1 MLGYNRSMDE
11 TIKQLLDRLMH
22 IVGDQG
28 ASDLHLMEGRL
39 PIVRYKRELIP
50 LTTEQPLTREVMQAF
65 LMEMIGEEKLQQ
77 LTKQRIEADFSYHY
91 HDTLRL
97 RGNSFLS
104 SGKIGI
110 ALRAI
115 PKVKTI
121 EDLNLPAILKD
132 FTKKEQGF
140 FLVVGPTG
148 HGKSTTLAAMIDL
161 INSTS
166 KKHIVTIENPV
177 EFIFEDKMSIVDQRE
192 LDVDTN
198 SFPRALR
205 AAFREDIDVVLIGE
219 MRDPDT
225 ISIAVTAAETG
236 HLVFSTL
243 HTNDAIQSID
253 RIVDS
258 FPGAEQQQ
266 IRNQLAES
274 LIGIFSIRLIPSQ
287 KGVLMPAYELLIAN
301 DAVANLIRENRTH
314 EIVTVI
320 ETSRDAGMITLNGS
334 LLELV
339 RNGDIT
345 VEDAI
350 HYSPDPLTLRRLL

>member
-1 MLGYNRSMDE
+1 MDDS
-11 TIKQLLDRLMH
+11 ILQLIERLMH
-22 IVGDQG
+22 VVGDQG
-28 ASDLHLMEGRL
+28 ASDLHLMEGRH

-50 LTTEQPLTREVMQAF
+50 LTTEQKLTHDVMVGI
-65 LMEMIGEEKLQQ
+65 LTIMIGEEKVLA
-77 LTKQRIEADFSYHY
+77 LTKDRIEADFSYHY
-91 HDTLRL
+91 HDLLRL
-97 RGNSFLS
+97 RGNAFLA
-104 SGKIGI
+104 SGKVGI

-115 PKVKTI
+115 PKVKTL
-121 EDLNLPAILKD
+121 EELNLPLILKD

-148 HGKSTTLAAMIDL
+148 HGKSTTLAAMVDL
-161 INSTS
+161 INTTS

-177 EFIFEDKMSIVDQRE
+177 EFIFEDKLSIIDQRE

-198 SFPRALR
+198 SFPKALR

-219 MRDPDT
+219 MRDADT

-243 HTNDAIQSID
+243 HTNDAIQTID

-258 FPGAEQQQ
+258 FPGSEQQQ

-274 LIGIFSIRLIPSQ
+274 LIGIFSMRLIPSL
-287 KGVLMPAYELLIAN
+287 KGVLVPAYELLLAN
-301 DAVANLIRENRTH
+301 DAVANLIRDNRTH
-314 EIVTVI
+314 EIATVL

-334 LLELV
+334 LVELV

-345 VEDAI
+345 MEDAL
-350 HYSPDPLTLRRLL
+350 HYSLDPQTLRRLI